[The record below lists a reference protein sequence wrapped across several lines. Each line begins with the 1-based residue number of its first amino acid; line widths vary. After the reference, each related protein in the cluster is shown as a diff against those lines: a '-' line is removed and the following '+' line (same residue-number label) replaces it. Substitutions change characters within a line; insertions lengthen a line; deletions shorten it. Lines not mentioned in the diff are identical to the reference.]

1 MYSFRI
7 IPVIDILNFKTVH
20 AIKGE
25 RTKYKPLKSKFIKS
39 TNPLDIINIL
49 KKNFSFSEFYIADLD
64 AIIKNRPNFEI
75 LSKILEISE
84 TKIILDPGITTKD
97 DILTYSRFKL
107 HKLILGLE
115 TINGYNVIKEGLK
128 ILEPDKLIV
137 SIDMFKGEV
146 ISNVEELKDQNPL
159 DIINKLEKYGIK
171 EIILLDLFR
180 VGQKIGGTPPLYIEI
195 RERFKGDILVGGGIK
210 SIKDL
215 MKYNKNKFSGVLI
228 ATALYDG
235 TIKAEEVKNFK

>member
-7 IPVIDILNFKTVH
+7 IPVVDILNFKTVH

-25 RTKYKPLKSKFIKS
+25 RAKYKPLTSNFIKS
-39 TNPLDIINIL
+39 PNPINIINIL
-49 KKNFSFSEFYIADLD
+49 KQKFSFTEFYIADLD
-64 AIIKNRPNFEI
+64 AIIKKRPNLEI
-75 LSKILEISE
+75 LSKILEISGI
-84 TKIILDPGITTKD
+84 KVILDPGITTKE
-97 DILTYSRFKL
+97 DILTFSRFKI

-115 TINGYNVIKEGLK
+115 TINGYNIIKEGLK

-146 ISNVEELKDQNPL
+146 TSNVEELKDQNPI
-159 DIINKLEKYGIK
+159 DIINKLEKYGVK

-180 VGQKIGGTPPLYIEI
+180 VGQKIGGIPPLYIEI
-195 RERFKGDILVGGGIK
+195 RKNFKGDILVGGGIRNF
-210 SIKDL
+210 KDL

-228 ATALYDG
+228 GTALYDG
-235 TIKAEEVKNFK
+235 TITAEEVKKFK